1 MGANV
6 VMKNGFLSGT
16 LVAFAVLLGATAAHA
31 HPGYPAT
38 VSGTLHV
45 DLPKIDPPNGCQ
57 LCHTDPAGG
66 TSLRP
71 FGQRL
76 VATYGLDSSPSAEND
91 PSLVQA
97 LTGLQMGDPLLA
109 QDLQK
114 GVDPNPDVTNDPT
127 PQYGCAAAKS
137 PCSAP
142 QSAAVIAGLLA
153 TVLERRKM
161 RTRRSR
167 TSARNRPVAARKHS
181 AEPSRKR
188 HRRDA

>member
-1 MGANV
+1 
-6 VMKNGFLSGT
+6 MKNGFLPGT
-16 LVAFAVLLGATAAHA
+16 LVAFAVLLGATAGHA

-57 LCHTDPAGG
+57 LCHTDAAGG

-91 PSLVQA
+91 PSLIQA

-137 PCSAP
+137 RCSAP

-153 TVLERRKM
+153 AVLERRRA